1 MVFAAGYKIEKGFLM
16 SSIATIAL
24 SDRDLRYASRA
35 VTHLLLVVCLASLIA
50 SANAA
55 QEPTQDPGAANEAFR
70 RATQAMRAGQL
81 DVAAAGFANAIK
93 LNPKFSEAYFNLG
106 LVQTSQGLNEEA
118 IGSLQKAVALK
129 PQLHGANLFLGIAE
143 YRQNRLDKA
152 AAALQ
157 KETSAYPKD
166 AGAWMWLGVVR
177 LAQEQPA
184 EAAEALDKA
193 AKLDPKNVDILYHR
207 GRAHLLVSKDSYTE
221 MFRLDPKSWR
231 VHQVLAQTDAESEH
245 HEEAV
250 SEYLEAIKLAPMQ
263 PGLHEELGSEYR
275 ILVKL
280 PEAEAAFRHEL
291 EIDPN
296 NVLAQYKLGV
306 MAVEKGDAAEGK
318 KLIEGALKEKPGLL
332 NADYNLGRAEM
343 LLGNDAVAAEDFK
356 RATQSNSEPEIIRQS
371 WYQLGTVLRRMHHTE
386 EAQQAFATFQ
396 KLKDAEEEDLQRRK
410 RKRAMQQEQQGQE
423 TPPAESPKP
432 QEP

>member
-1 MVFAAGYKIEKGFLM
+1 M
-16 SSIATIAL
+16 SSSATIRF
-24 SDRDLRYASRA
+24 SDRALRRASHA
-35 VTHLLLVVCLASLIA
+35 LAHLLALVCVASFIA
-50 SANAA
+50 GGNAA
-55 QEPTQDPGAANEAFR
+55 QQSLQDPAAANETFR
-70 RATQAMRAGQL
+70 QATQAMRAGQL
-81 DVAAAGFANAIK
+81 DAAAAGFASAIK
-93 LNPKFSEAYFNLG
+93 QNPRFAEAYFNLG
-106 LVQTSQGLNEEA
+106 LVQTTQGLNEEA
-118 IGSLQKAVALK
+118 VASFQKAIALK

-143 YRQNRLDKA
+143 CRQNRLDEA

-157 KETSAYPKD
+157 KETSTYPKD

-184 EAAEALDKA
+184 EAAAALDKA

-250 SEYLEAIKLAPMQ
+250 AEYLEAIKLAPTQ

-280 PEAEAAFRHEL
+280 PEAEAAFRREL

-296 NVLAQYKLGV
+296 NILAQYKLGV

-343 LLGNDAVAAEDFK
+343 LLGDDTGAAEDFK

-371 WYQLGTVLRRMHHTE
+371 WYQLGTVLRRMHRTE

-410 RKRAMQQEQQGQE
+410 RKRAMQQEQQQGQE
-423 TPPAESPKP
+423 TPPTESPKP

>member
-1 MVFAAGYKIEKGFLM
+1 MTRTATMGLSERNWCR
-16 SSIATIAL
+16 SSH
-24 SDRDLRYASRA
+24 A
-35 VTHLLLVVCLASLIA
+35 VARLLLFACFFSC
-50 SANAA
+50 AA
-55 QEPTQDPGAANEAFR
+55 TSNVAQQAAPDSSTANEAFR
-70 RATQAMRAGQL
+70 LATQSMRLGQL
-81 DVAAAGFANAIK
+81 DAAAAGFSTAIK
-93 LNPKFSEAYFNLG
+93 LNPKFAEAYFNLG
-106 LVQTSQGLNEEA
+106 LVQTSQGQNVEA
-118 IGSLQKAVALK
+118 IGSFQKAISLK

-143 YRQNRLDKA
+143 YRQNRLDMA
-152 AAALQ
+152 VAALQ
-157 KETSAYPKD
+157 KETAAYPKD

-184 EAAEALDKA
+184 EATEALDKA

-207 GRAHLLVSKDSYTE
+207 GRAHLMVSKDSYTE

-280 PEAEAAFRHEL
+280 PEAESAFRQEL
-291 EIDPN
+291 QIDPY

-318 KLIEGALKEKPGLL
+318 KLIEGALKEKPELL
-332 NADYNLGRAEM
+332 NSDYNLGRAEM
-343 LLGNDAVAAEDFK
+343 LLGNDAAAAEHFK
-356 RATQSNSEPEIIRQS
+356 LATQSNSEPEIVRQS
-371 WYQLGTVLRRMHHTE
+371 WYQLGTVLRRMHRTE
-386 EAQQAFATFQ
+386 EAQQAFAMFQ
-396 KLKDAEEEDLQRRK
+396 QLKDAEEEDLQRRK
-410 RKRAMQQEQQGQE
+410 RKRAVQQEQQQGQDA
-423 TPPAESPKP
+423 PPTESPKP
-432 QEP
+432 SKP